1 MWTIINLASFKTRLK
16 SISYHFRK
24 IWNSDQL
31 PEQVYQP
38 LGTQDDCA
46 TVLDNYPQVMIE
58 IHHGGKFFLIINEAL
73 LLGMGSQLRYTQVIN
88 WLGLGKQSVDDFLKV
103 QPPSLQTKEKIDST
117 RLSIHVKYTQYTCAD

>member
-1 MWTIINLASFKTRLK
+1 MFISYSTVRHLWSHPKCGPLETIASLKTCLK
-16 SISYHFRK
+16 CISYHFLK

-58 IHHGGKFFLIINEAL
+58 IHHGGKLFLIMDEAL
-73 LLGMGSQLRYTQVIN
+73 LLGMG
-88 WLGLGKQSVDDFLKV
+88 
-103 QPPSLQTKEKIDST
+103 P
-117 RLSIHVKYTQYTCAD
+117 

>member
-1 MWTIINLASFKTRLK
+1 MDVFRVDASLHLK
-16 SISYHFRK
+16 SGEKDDQKYFCNHCHNLKTSLWCISYNFLK

-58 IHHGGKFFLIINEAL
+58 IHHGGKPFMVIDEAL
-73 LLGMGSQLRYTQVIN
+73 LLGMG
-88 WLGLGKQSVDDFLKV
+88 
-103 QPPSLQTKEKIDST
+103 P
-117 RLSIHVKYTQYTCAD
+117 

>member
-1 MWTIINLASFKTRLK
+1 MSSKMWTIINLASFKTRLK

-46 TVLDNYPQVMIE
+46 TVLDNYPQAMIK
-58 IHHGGKFFLIINEAL
+58 IHHGSKLFLIIDETL
-73 LLGMGSQLRYTQVIN
+73 LLSMG
-88 WLGLGKQSVDDFLKV
+88 
-103 QPPSLQTKEKIDST
+103 P
-117 RLSIHVKYTQYTCAD
+117 

>member
-31 PEQVYQP
+31 LEQVYQP

-46 TVLDNYPQVMIE
+46 TVLDNYPQAMIE
-58 IHHGGKFFLIINEAL
+58 INHVGELFLIIYETL
-73 LLGMGSQLRYTQVIN
+73 LLGMG
-88 WLGLGKQSVDDFLKV
+88 
-103 QPPSLQTKEKIDST
+103 P
-117 RLSIHVKYTQYTCAD
+117 

>member
-1 MWTIINLASFKTRLK
+1 MSSKMWTIINLPSFKTRLK

-46 TVLDNYPQVMIE
+46 TVLDNYSQVMIE
-58 IHHGGKFFLIINEAL
+58 IHHSSKLFLIINEAL
-73 LLGMGSQLRYTQVIN
+73 LLGMG
-88 WLGLGKQSVDDFLKV
+88 
-103 QPPSLQTKEKIDST
+103 P
-117 RLSIHVKYTQYTCAD
+117 

>member
-1 MWTIINLASFKTRLK
+1 MTSSKMWTTINFASFKTRLK

-58 IHHGGKFFLIINEAL
+58 IHHGGKLFLIMDAAL
-73 LLGMGSQLRYTQVIN
+73 LLGMG
-88 WLGLGKQSVDDFLKV
+88 
-103 QPPSLQTKEKIDST
+103 P
-117 RLSIHVKYTQYTCAD
+117 